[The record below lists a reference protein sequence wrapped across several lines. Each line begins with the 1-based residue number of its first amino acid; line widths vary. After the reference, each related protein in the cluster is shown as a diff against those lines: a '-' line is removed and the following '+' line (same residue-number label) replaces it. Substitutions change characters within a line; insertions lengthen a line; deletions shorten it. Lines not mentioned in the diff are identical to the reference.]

1 MRFPTSAAAAAG
13 IVTLVVSAAS
23 FAADSTPMQT
33 SQNQM
38 DDQQVAATVRDLQTR
53 LDRDEQ
59 LLHQM
64 QSQLPSPPSSSHQF
78 CSDGYDPYRGSCN

>member
-1 MRFPTSAAAAAG
+1 MRFPTGAAAAAG
-13 IVTLVVSAAS
+13 IVTLIVSAAS

-33 SQNQM
+33 SQAPM
-38 DDQQVAATVRDLQTR
+38 GDQQMAATVRDLQTR

-59 LLHQM
+59 LLRQM
-64 QSQLPSPPSSSHQF
+64 QNQLPSPPTASHQF